1 LNHELN
7 DAPVEWHNIL
17 VSSKDVLF
25 AKSSL
30 DALEEIGNATGEV
43 FTGEVFTGEV
53 FTGEVVNGRACRSKA
68 DWLRSLSSFFPIPVI
83 IPWRAA
89 FGKSIH
95 GPIKVSPDS

>member
-1 LNHELN
+1 MIHELN

-30 DALEEIGNATGEV
+30 DALEEIGNATGKV
-43 FTGEVFTGEV
+43 F
-53 FTGEVVNGRACRSKA
+53 NGRACRSKA

-83 IPWRAA
+83 IPWRTA

-95 GPIKVSPDS
+95 GTIPDSPDS